1 MAIQFSVKPK
11 LIAPTGLSLVNP
23 ITAMAQKLPSDTDTT
38 ATLTIYDQNDNLF
51 CQIKSTFFVDGGGNH
66 VATFEISRILRSI
79 YPKMKNQYSA
89 ITPPYAQ
96 MLYLTPF
103 YPIPYFDTS
112 YNFSKYYLEIAGDK
126 QHFFAVDAGLESYN
140 LYYVISPD
148 YIRNYQSD
156 FFDYTI
162 VPDDINI
169 PTIFSVDFDETDFDE
184 TDFN

>member
-23 ITAMAQKLPSDTDTT
+23 ITAIAQKLPSDTDKT
-38 ATLTIYDQNDNLF
+38 ATLVIYDQNDNLF
-51 CQIKSTFFVDGGGNH
+51 CVLKSSFFVDAGGNH
-66 VATFEISRILRSI
+66 IATFEISRVLRSI
-79 YPKMKNQYSA
+79 YPKMKDRYSA
-89 ITPPYAQ
+89 VAPPYAQ
-96 MLYLTPF
+96 ALYLSPF
-103 YPIPYFDTS
+103 YPISYFDTS

-140 LYYVISPD
+140 IYYVYAPD
-148 YIRNYQSD
+148 LIRNYQSD

-162 VPDDINI
+162 FPDDIDI
-169 PTIFSVDFDETDFDE
+169 PIIFGVDFDETDFDE

>member
-23 ITAMAQKLPSDTDTT
+23 ITAIAQKLPSDTDTT
-38 ATLTIYDQNDNLF
+38 ATLEIYDQDDNLF
-51 CQIKSTFFVDGGGNH
+51 CTLKSTFFVDADGNH
-66 VATFEISRILRSI
+66 IATFEVSRILRSI
-79 YPKMKNQYSA
+79 YPKMKNQYLVNA
-89 ITPPYAQ
+89 PPYAQ
-96 MLYLTPF
+96 
-103 YPIPYFDTS
+103 IPYINLFYFDKS

-126 QHFFAVDAGLESYN
+126 QHFFAVDAGLENYN
-140 LYYVISPD
+140 LYYVYAPD
-148 YIRNYQSD
+148 LIRNYQSD

-162 VPDDINI
+162 LPDDINI